1 MGRFMEHFN
10 EEGYDWQATYAK
22 GQKHGDILRIVK
34 GTRRMMSKGITVE
47 EIADNLGEDEV
58 YIREIADIICNNSQF
73 TDEDIFA
80 ILEKKTTLINT

>member
-1 MGRFMEHFN
+1 
-10 EEGYDWQATYAK
+10 
-22 GQKHGDILRIVK
+22 
-34 GTRRMMSKGITVE
+34 MMSKGITVE

-80 ILEKKTTLINT
+80 ILEKKTTVINT